1 MAAIKSDKDLAAGDR
16 QKAMKLAEEKILPHV
31 DFEEATRLAV
41 GRGWKQA
48 SPEQQKKLV
57 SEFRNMLVRTYS
69 NAISAYEGQTMKVL
83 PSRVKP
89 GETDATVRNQFIR
102 PGGKPVLID
111 YSMRKTD
118 KGWKIY
124 DIVVEGVSLV
134 LTYRSEFDAIVK
146 QDGIDALIKRLARR
160 TRRRPWVGLRAAQ
173 LQKRASRVAQDGFDR
188 RVELAARN
196 QQEAQRRAIRELEPG
211 GAAREPAAR
220 DLGGRQRAQRAIL
233 HVALV

>member
-1 MAAIKSDKDLAAGDR
+1 MTRFLALMFFLAFPVFAQDAGPEELVKKITDDVMAAIKSDKDLAAGDR
-16 QKAMKLAEEKILPHV
+16 QKAVKLAEEKILPHV

-41 GRGWKQA
+41 GRGWSQA
-48 SPEQQKKLV
+48 SPEQKKRLV

-89 GETDATVRNQFIR
+89 DESDATVRNQFIR

-118 KGWKIY
+118 KGWKVY

-146 QDGIDALIKRLARR
+146 QEGIDALIKRLA
-160 TRRRPWVGLRAAQ
+160 AKNA
-173 LQKRASRVAQDGFDR
+173 
-188 RVELAARN
+188 
-196 QQEAQRRAIRELEPG
+196 
-211 GAAREPAAR
+211 PAAV
-220 DLGGRQRAQRAIL
+220 GGTGGGTASKAGK
-233 HVALV
+233 